1 MRKGV
6 LIRLI
11 GKGGNQG
18 FTLIELLIVV
28 LIVGIL
34 AAVATPLYLGYIR
47 DAKTSEG
54 KTIAGALWT
63 SVQGNALAACGTAV
77 SVSAGF
83 AKAGLTSGGV
93 TMPAR
98 WTVTGGTNTL
108 TVACDTGVYTASTGA
123 TASLFD
129 VGGTATD
136 VSTLH
141 VGLFYTGG
149 TPPAVLHCNQS
160 STAAASTDPAC

>member
-6 LIRLI
+6 LIRLL

-63 SVQGNALAACGTAV
+63 AVQGNALAACGTAV
-77 SVSAGF
+77 SVANGY
-83 AKAGLTSGGV
+83 AKAGLTSGGA
-93 TMPAR
+93 TQPAR

-108 TVACDTGVYTASTGA
+108 TVDCATGAYTASNAMLFNVAGNTG
-123 TASLFD
+123 LD
-129 VGGTATD
+129 VAN
-136 VSTLH
+136 LN
-141 VGLFYTGG
+141 VGLNYTGG
-149 TPPAVLHCNQS
+149 NPPAVLRCNQS
-160 STAAASTDPAC
+160 GAVAAATDAAC

>member
-6 LIRLI
+6 LIRLL

-63 SVQGNALAACGTAV
+63 AVQGNGLAACGTAV
-77 SVSAGF
+77 PVSSGF

-93 TMPAR
+93 SQPAR
-98 WTVTGGTNTL
+98 WTVTGAANTL
-108 TVACDTGVYTASTGA
+108 TVDCATGA
-123 TASLFD
+123 YTPAGAPLFN
-129 VGGTATD
+129 VGGTAAD
-136 VSTLH
+136 VATLN

-149 TPPAVLHCNQS
+149 TPPAVLRCNQNS
-160 STAAASTDPAC
+160 AAVVATDPAC